1 MFGLSWYTMLI
12 KFVKLKHT
20 LLYDFLILN
29 GGYLDIKLIHTTV

>member
-20 LLYDFLILN
+20 FFYDFLILN
-29 GGYLDIKLIHTTV
+29 RGYLDIKLIHTIV